1 MAVVIS
7 KVRANNPNLK
17 GGGKGKIDSRIANKN
32 HFIYIA
38 TREGVLIENSPPG
51 DVIGHGAFGNID
63 TKDIKKIANDI
74 YKLTDQGK
82 VFFKGI
88 ISLKEDDAIK
98 LGYTSKQKWELLL
111 NKVIPDVAD
120 VLNIATTNSKF
131 VAAIHLDQGHPHL
144 HYMLWDG
151 NKKKKIENSFIT
163 PEQQDK
169 IREIVTKEIN
179 RELTLE
185 LTLEKNIARDQFLQY
200 GKDFFKHEKEEL
212 KMRLSPNR
220 FKKNFVNEISSDLV
234 NLIND
239 LPEHGR
245 ILYKL
250 MPPDVKDKVDKIVDK
265 ILCNN
270 KDFNTLYRNYVNH
283 AVKLAQVYTDNK
295 VNLNKVKINAEND
308 LRKRLAN
315 QILLCAKELRLYNLD
330 KYNLNKTS
338 NQDLNLNNKALN
350 VLTKQF
356 LRNIFQTT
364 QYTTPPSDIYM
375 DLKKYRTRGK
385 QQSLELKKEREG

>member
-1 MAVVIS
+1 MAVIIS

-17 GGGKGKIDSRIANKN
+17 GGKGKIDSRIANKN
-32 HFIYIA
+32 HFLYIA
-38 TREGVLIENSPPG
+38 TRDGVLIENSP
-51 DVIGHGAFGNID
+51 DIYDIVEHGAFGNIE

-74 YKLTDQGK
+74 YRLTDKGK

-88 ISLKEDDAIK
+88 ISLKEDDAIM
-98 LGYTSKQKWELLL
+98 LGYTSRKKWELLL
-111 NKVIPDVAD
+111 NTVMPDIANI
-120 VLNIATTNSKF
+120 LNISMIKSKF
-131 VAAIHLDQGHPHL
+131 VAAIHLDKGHPHL
-144 HYMLWDG
+144 HYILWDSDI
-151 NKKKKIENSFIT
+151 KKIENSFIT
-163 PEQQDK
+163 PQQQDK
-169 IREIVTKEIN
+169 IRELVSKEIN

-185 LTLEKNIARDQFLQY
+185 LTLEKNIARDQFLQHS
-200 GKDFFKHEKEEL
+200 KDFFKNEQEEL
-212 KMRLSPNR
+212 KIRLPPNK
-220 FKKNFVNEISSDLV
+220 FNKDFVNEITRDLLH
-234 NLIND
+234 LIND
-239 LPEHGR
+239 LPTHGR

-250 MPPDVKDKVDKIVDK
+250 MSPDIKNKVDKIVDK

-364 QYTTPPSDIYM
+364 QYTTPAPDIYM
-375 DLKKYRTRGK
+375 DLKKYRTNGK